1 MRIWFGF
8 EIFMNKNRK
17 GRSKNGDSLK
27 EKEKKNTLS
36 KGKDCRE
43 RNKTGFWRRI
53 WSNVWEWERER
64 ERQTALLW
72 FLLIATSVYLS
83 LSFFCFFFLLILSFF
98 FFYKRERERE
108 SIKVS
113 EDWVTLNL
121 GRKGGHYRK
130 RWLKH

>member
-53 WSNVWEWERER
+53 WSNVRERER
-64 ERQTALLW
+64 ERGKQLCFDFCWLQPLYI
-72 FLLIATSVYLS
+72 FLFP
-83 LSFFCFFFLLILSFF
+83 SFVFFFLLILSFF
-98 FFYKRERERE
+98 FFFKGRERE

-121 GRKGGHYRK
+121 GRKGAHYRK